1 MGQPCTLLDPPGTS
15 GHGSSRSQDIPPS
28 SRREAAGV
36 RLRTRAAP
44 ELQPED
50 THEFRPGDI
59 ALEEELLEQLLAWM
73 DESVTADA
81 GKW

>member
-44 ELQPED
+44 KLQPEH